1 MTGIIKKVELKS
13 TQSFN
18 ENKEEGLRGR
28 WCKDTG
34 INHVLRI
41 ECLLIDYRYACYG
54 FDKEIEEQALH
65 HLLQALDYS
74 IKKNSTWLE
83 CNWKSKGLSQA
94 DFESVFY
101 EEAWKLCDTY
111 DWYSDFYFYET
122 FLVAIKNRGINI
134 TRKLI
139 TKKGEFERNVL
150 PLKEESAEFIAD
162 TRVDI
167 ETKVIN
173 GDLVERILNDS
184 SLTEQ
189 ERILLQAI
197 YNNPD
202 TSYRKLAVAVGL
214 NHHEQVTRL
223 LSRIRRKLF
232 YIFS

>member
-13 TQSFN
+13 QSFN
-18 ENKEEGLRGR
+18 EKKEEGLRR
-28 WCKDTG
+28 RCCKDTG

-41 ECLLIDYRYACYG
+41 ERLLINYRYACYG

-74 IKKNSTWLE
+74 IKQNSTWLE
-83 CNWKSKGLSQA
+83 CNWKSKGLSHA
-94 DFESVFY
+94 DFESIFY
-101 EEAWKLCDTY
+101 EEAWKLCDNY

-122 FLVAIKNRGINI
+122 FLVAIKNRRINI

-139 TKKGEFERNVL
+139 TKKGEFEGNVL
-150 PLKEESAEFIAD
+150 PLKEETAEFIAD

-167 ETKVIN
+167 ETDIIN
-173 GDLVERILNDS
+173 SDLVARILNDS

-197 YNNPD
+197 YHNPD
-202 TSYRKLAVAVGL
+202 TSYRKLAEVVGL
-214 NHHEQVTRL
+214 NHHEKVTRSL
-223 LSRIRRKLF
+223 IRIKRKLF